1 MFRFLL
7 VRFSYVRVFHSICFS
22 FPLFDFLVYLP
33 AASSMQSES
42 SVRSER
48 WLTKK
53 DVLKTD
59 EKRKGKRKEKK
70 LFVFLFPSCAPPAA
84 KPNLTAAL
92 ASLAGRQSS
101 LEAAFLSRSLRRSQ
115 DACVALPSSRN
126 HVVPVMRFR
135 HAINNINNNKIVT
148 SLVVVN

>member
-101 LEAAFLSRSLRRSQ
+101 VFVGSRFLESFVASLAGRMRRTSFKSQ
-115 DACVALPSSRN
+115 ACCASDEIQACN
-126 HVVPVMRFR
+126 QQHQ
-135 HAINNINNNKIVT
+135 
-148 SLVVVN
+148 